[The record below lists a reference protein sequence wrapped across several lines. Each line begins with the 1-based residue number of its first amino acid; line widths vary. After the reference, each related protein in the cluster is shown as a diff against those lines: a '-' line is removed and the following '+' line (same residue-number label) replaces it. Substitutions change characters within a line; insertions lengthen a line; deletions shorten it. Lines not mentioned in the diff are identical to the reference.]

1 MKVRTDDASNVIIE
15 DESIQE
21 VEKFV
26 YLGCEV
32 RKDGDIRK
40 EVGITIDKAGAAFKN
55 MERVWNKN
63 GVCLRT
69 KLKLFNSIVL
79 SVLLYGCESWKGLKE
94 VDERVRRFESGGLR
108 KIVKIR
114 WFKWLVKRN

>member
-1 MKVRTDDASNVIIE
+1 MADMRRMTEAVVCKAAKFGVKVNTRKTEFMKIRIDDASNVFIE

-21 VEKFV
+21 EEGFV
-26 YLGCEV
+26 YLGYEV

-69 KLKLFNSIVL
+69 KLKLFNSIVP
-79 SVLLYGCESWKGLKE
+79 SGLLYGCEALKGLK
-94 VDERVRRFESGGLR
+94 
-108 KIVKIR
+108 
-114 WFKWLVKRN
+114 